1 MTYSKDFYRQK
12 FLFGKTNKDI
22 SHLLRSIAA
31 AYMLKGENRFRI
43 IAYQNAA
50 DAVEH
55 LSQEIEDIYKTEKIS
70 QIPNIGP
77 SISQNLDEY
86 FKKGWSEHFS
96 DILAGIPITVFE
108 LMKVRSIGPKK
119 AFTLVQKLKLF
130 DSKNLF
136 SNLLN
141 LAEKGEIA
149 KLPGF
154 GEKSQ
159 KEIIEA
165 VKHYLKHAKEKQR
178 MIIAYADKIAEE
190 ITDYLKKS
198 TAVKKTAVL
207 GSLRRRVETIGDID
221 IAVVT
226 DNPEEVIKHFIQYPK
241 AVKIENAGS
250 NKASIILPGD
260 IRIDIRTC
268 KENVFGTMIQYFTGS
283 KLHNI
288 RLREYSLKK
297 GFSISEYSIK
307 EIKSGK
313 KYLFSDERKIYK
325 FLNLSYIPPE
335 IREGEDEIEKAEK
348 GEIPVLIERNDLK
361 GEFHIHSNQITQSSH
376 DQGKDSIE
384 KLAEK
389 ALNIGYSYIGI
400 SDHNPIASLSKKKII
415 SILRS
420 RKDIIDQINYSKKFE
435 RLRIFNGL
443 EVDILPD
450 GSLPLPDKAFEL
462 VDYIIVSIHSSFV
475 QSRSRITKRVIR
487 ALSFPKVCIF
497 GHPTARLLNKRDG
510 IDPDWDEIFVFCRSK
525 DIALEINSWPQ
536 RLDLPDFLIKQA
548 RKLNCR
554 FVINTDSHAV
564 DHLENISYG
573 IDMARR
579 GWLSKS
585 MVVNTLDLD
594 KINQWIK
601 R

>member
-1 MTYSKDFYRQK
+1 MQYRKNFYKQK

-31 AYMLKGENRFRI
+31 AYLIKGENRFRI

-50 DAVEH
+50 DAIEH
-55 LSQEIEDIYKTEKIS
+55 LSQEIEDVYQAGKIA

-77 SISQNLDEY
+77 SIAQHLKEY
-86 FKKGWSEHFS
+86 FEKGYSEHFA
-96 DILAGIPITVFE
+96 DVLDGIPITVFE
-108 LMKVRSIGPKK
+108 LMKVRSIGPKR
-119 AFTLVQKLKLF
+119 AFTLVQKLKLL
-130 DSKNLF
+130 DPKNLF
-136 SNLLN
+136 KDLFDK
-141 LAEKGEIA
+141 AEQGEIA

-165 VKHYLKHAKEKQR
+165 VKHHLKHAKQKQR
-178 MIIAYADKIAEE
+178 MIIAYADKIAKE
-190 ITDYLKKS
+190 ITEYLEKS
-198 TAVKKTAVL
+198 TVVKKTSVL

-221 IAVVT
+221 IAVLT
-226 DNPEEVIKHFIQYPK
+226 NQPEQVIEHFTKYPK
-241 AVKIENAGS
+241 ALKVENAGS

-260 IRIDIRTC
+260 IRVDIRTC
-268 KENVFGTMIQYFTGS
+268 EQKSFGTMIQYFTGS

-297 GFSISEYSIK
+297 GLSISEYNIK
-307 EIKSGK
+307 DVKSGK
-313 KYLFSDERKIYK
+313 KYFFSDEKKLYE
-325 FLNLSYIPPE
+325 FLDLAYIPPE

-348 GEIPVLIERNDLK
+348 NQIPTLITKNDLK
-361 GEFHIHSNQITQSSH
+361 GEFHIHSDLVDKSSH
-376 DQGKDSIE
+376 DQGKDPVE

-389 ALNIGYSYIGI
+389 ALQMGYSYIGI
-400 SDHNPIASLSKKKII
+400 SDHNPSASLSEKE
-415 SILRS
+415 ILVILKE
-420 RKDIIDQINYSKKFE
+420 RKEIIDKINYSKKFE
-435 RLRIFNGL
+435 RLKIFNGL

-450 GSLPLPDKAFEL
+450 GSLPLPEKAFDL
-462 VDYIIVSIHSSFV
+462 LDYLIVSIHSSFV
-475 QSRSRITKRVIR
+475 QSKSRMSKRIIR
-487 ALSFPKVCIF
+487 ALSFPKVRIF

-510 IDPDWDEIFVFCRSK
+510 IDPDWDEIFEFCRNK

-548 RKLNCR
+548 RRADCR

-564 DHLENISYG
+564 DHLENIRYG
-573 IDMARR
+573 IDLARR

-585 MVVNTLDLD
+585 MVVNTLSLD

-601 R
+601 K